1 MPGSSDHPLRFSV
14 QVQAQHTTW
23 PEYIA
28 AVRAVEEMGYYSVW
42 NFDHLLPPD
51 GADDGACFETWT
63 TVAAMA
69 AATSRIRV
77 GILVNGVL
85 YRDPATLAK
94 SAVMVDQISNGRFD
108 FALGAAWAER
118 EFRAY
123 GLPFPPIGERMDRL
137 EETLRIVT
145 SLWTQPRTTFNGAYY
160 TITNAP
166 CEPKPVQRPYPPILI
181 GGNGARTLRKAARY
195 ANEWNGFG
203 APSDMVPHIEQLRRN
218 CQAIGRDFSQITL
231 SVHPLLAIART
242 HEEAEAKA
250 RTLAAGVGKTV
261 EAEPDRWLLG
271 TPAELR
277 ERVTRYQEVGVT
289 HFIMGVGAPY
299 DLEGLRLFADEV
311 MGLQR

>member
-1 MPGSSDHPLRFSV
+1 MSSPSDHPLRFSV

-63 TVAAMA
+63 TSAAMA
-69 AATSRIRV
+69 AATSRIRI

-94 SAVMVDQISNGRFD
+94 SAVMVDQISNGRFQ

-123 GLPFPPIGERMDRL
+123 GLPFPPIGERMVRL

-145 SLWTQPRTTFNGAYY
+145 SLWTEPRTTFNGTYY
-160 TITNAP
+160 TITDAP

-181 GGNGARTLRKAARY
+181 GGNGARTLRKAAKY

-203 APSDMVPHIEQLRRN
+203 SPTDMAPHIEQLRRN

-242 HEEAEAKA
+242 HEEAAAKA
-250 RTLAAGVGKTV
+250 RALAASVGKRV
-261 EAEPDRWLLG
+261 EDDRERWLIG
-271 TPAELR
+271 TPAEIR
-277 ERVTRYQEVGVT
+277 DRVARFQDVGVT

-299 DLEGLRLFADEV
+299 DLDGLRLFADEV
-311 MGLQR
+311 MGG

>member
-1 MPGSSDHPLRFSV
+1 MPNPSDHPLRFSV

-63 TVAAMA
+63 TSAAMA

-94 SAVMVDQISNGRFD
+94 SAAMVDQISNGRFE

-123 GLPFPPIGERMDRL
+123 GLPFPQIGERMDRL

-145 SLWTQPRTTFNGAYY
+145 SLWTEPRTTFNGVYY

-203 APSDMVPHIEQLRRN
+203 SPADMVPHIEQ
-218 CQAIGRDFSQITL
+218 
-231 SVHPLLAIART
+231 V
-242 HEEAEAKA
+242 
-250 RTLAAGVGKTV
+250 
-261 EAEPDRWLLG
+261 
-271 TPAELR
+271 
-277 ERVTRYQEVGVT
+277 
-289 HFIMGVGAPY
+289 
-299 DLEGLRLFADEV
+299 RL
-311 MGLQR
+311 

>member
-1 MPGSSDHPLRFSV
+1 MPCSSDHPLRFSV

-63 TVAAMA
+63 TSAAMA
-69 AATSRIRV
+69 AATSRIRL

-94 SAVMVDQISNGRFD
+94 SAVMVDQISNGRFE

-145 SLWTQPRTTFNGAYY
+145 SLWTEPRTTFNGTYY

-181 GGNGARTLRKAARY
+181 GGNGARTLRKAAKY

-203 APSDMVPHIEQLRRN
+203 SPTDMVPHIEQLRRN

-250 RTLAAGVGKTV
+250 RTLAASVGKRV
-261 EAEPDRWLLG
+261 DDDRERWLFG
-271 TPAELR
+271 TPAEIR
-277 ERVTRYQEVGVT
+277 DRVARYQEVGVT

-299 DLEGLRLFADEV
+299 DLDGLRLFADEV
-311 MGLQR
+311 MGG

>member
-1 MPGSSDHPLRFSV
+1 MPGPSDHPLRYSV
-14 QVQAQHTTW
+14 QVQAQHSTW

-63 TVAAMA
+63 TCAAMA
-69 AATSRIRV
+69 AATSRIRL

-94 SAVMVDQISNGRFD
+94 SAVMVDQISNGRFE

-137 EETLRIVT
+137 EETLRIVI
-145 SLWTQPRTTFNGAYY
+145 SLWTEPRTTFNGTYY
-160 TITNAP
+160 TITDAP

-203 APSDMVPHIEQLRRN
+203 SPTDMVPHIEQLRRN

-250 RTLAAGVGKTV
+250 RGLAASVGKRV
-261 EAEPDRWLLG
+261 DDDPERWLIG
-271 TPAELR
+271 TPAEIR
-277 ERVTRYQEVGVT
+277 DRVAHFQEVGVT

-299 DLEGLRLFADEV
+299 DLDGLRLFADEV
-311 MGLQR
+311 MGG